1 MLSLLLLLLLL
12 LLILFL
18 LLQVV
23 VVLIFLLLLQ
33 VSQSQSREMS
43 QSLVVTS
50 QGGLPLHRSSSFHQV
65 TFGFCPNFDSCDNM
79 NIQNIWH
86 NICDNINIQN
96 ICQNQTSEDESGD
109 DYSETAGDSSAH
121 EGGSLRAHR
130 LKSLSIFTFIVIV
143 VTSSTETTSTWT
155 TMSWSFR
162 LGQTGFC
169 RYHHLNITIF
179 SLWEFE
185 IFSQLNTMLSK
196 LCKPI

>member
-1 MLSLLLLLLLL
+1 MTMIMRRTARVAMLSLLLLLLLL

-23 VVLIFLLLLQ
+23 VVLIFSLLLLLILFLFLQVVVMLIFLLLLQ

-65 TFGFCPNFDSCDNM
+65 TLGFCPNFDSCDNM

-86 NICDNINIQN
+86 NICDNIIIHN

-155 TMSWSFR
+155 TMS
-162 LGQTGFC
+162 
-169 RYHHLNITIF
+169 
-179 SLWEFE
+179 
-185 IFSQLNTMLSK
+185 
-196 LCKPI
+196 

>member
-1 MLSLLLLLLLL
+1 MTMIMRRTARVAMLSLLLLLLLL

-23 VVLIFLLLLQ
+23 VVLIFLLLLLLILFLFLQVVVMLIFLLLLLMIFLLLLQ

-65 TFGFCPNFDSCDNM
+65 TLVFFQNFESCYNM

-86 NICDNINIQN
+86 NICDNIIIHN

-130 LKSLSIFTFIVIV
+130 SPPLSLS
-143 VTSSTETTSTWT
+143 
-155 TMSWSFR
+155 
-162 LGQTGFC
+162 L
-169 RYHHLNITIF
+169 
-179 SLWEFE
+179 SL
-185 IFSQLNTMLSK
+185 LS
-196 LCKPI
+196 

>member
-1 MLSLLLLLLLL
+1 MTMIMRRTARVAMLSLLLLLLLL

-86 NICDNINIQN
+86 NICDNIIIQN

-130 LKSLSIFTFIVIV
+130 SPLL
-143 VTSSTETTSTWT
+143 
-155 TMSWSFR
+155 SWS
-162 LGQTGFC
+162 
-169 RYHHLNITIF
+169 
-179 SLWEFE
+179 
-185 IFSQLNTMLSK
+185 
-196 LCKPI
+196 